1 MCRVFLGNICHADG
15 ETVLKILKMA
25 SKHPEPIPKA
35 KVLVLWNKIRR
46 HNKPT
51 WVVNSIQ
58 FSLIFIGT
66 WGNVLNKWMFPLSL
80 GYIEGNNSR
89 GIKVWKGQKGVP
101 IIAHATRKIKWGS
114 PASSGIL
121 QACYLTL
128 MLIQFHFYYWLNC
141 VFTPVYCKVLWLC
154 FTLFGT

>member
-35 KVLVLWNKIRR
+35 KALVLWNKIRR

-66 WGNVLNKWMFPLSL
+66 CGNVLNKWMFPLSF
-80 GYIEGNNSR
+80 GYIEGNNFR

-101 IIAHATRKIKWGS
+101 IIAHAACKTKWGS
-114 PASSGIL
+114 PANSGLL
-121 QACYLTL
+121 QALLSDPNASSTSFL
-128 MLIQFHFYYWLNC
+128 LLA
-141 VFTPVYCKVLWLC
+141 KLC
-154 FTLFGT
+154 LYSSIL